1 MTATTLE
8 DAIAQNQRA
17 LDTMLKGDGN
27 GYVALLT
34 DRDDVS
40 WGNPFGPFAVGRAK
54 VEAALASAAARFR
67 EGAATK
73 FERVA
78 AYITDSLAVVV
89 ENEYGHVK
97 LGGADV
103 SSPSGLRVTTV
114 FRLEGDTWKVVHR
127 HADPIP
133 QPPA

>member
-8 DAIAQNQRA
+8 DAIARNQRA
-17 LDTMLKGDGN
+17 LDTMLKGDGK

-40 WGNPFGPFAVGRAK
+40 WGNPYGPFAVGRAN

-67 EGAATK
+67 DGAATD

-78 AYITDSLAVVV
+78 AYVTDNLAVVV
-89 ENEYGHVK
+89 ENERGHVK
-97 LGGADV
+97 FGGADV
-103 SSPSGLRVTTV
+103 SSPAALRVTTV
-114 FRLEGDTWKVVHR
+114 FRLEGNAWKVVHR

-133 QPPA
+133 QPA